1 MLHELLHNRS
11 TKAGDDFKVDIG
23 VRGFERDYFYRLMNT
38 FKLKVVIGQKIFPI
52 L

>member
-1 MLHELLHNRS
+1 MNFYTIAVLRLVTTSN
-11 TKAGDDFKVDIG
+11 VDIG
-23 VRGFERDYFYRLMNT
+23 VRGFERDYVYRLRNT